1 MRKSFGQSL
10 CIEIAPHALRLVRVH
25 RWRSA
30 PATVLAS
37 HDLTTAAHPYDAAAI
52 AAALRA
58 LLGEHGLQG
67 WPTSFVLADELV
79 RLWRVTPP
87 QGAARHDDLEAA
99 ASLRFQALY
108 GEAPSAWQVTA
119 DWRADAPFFAAAV
132 PRALLAALLGV
143 AEECRLAVVAI
154 EPRFVSAWNRW
165 RGALKSGAWFGVVE
179 GGLLTLAPVA
189 QGTQDDGVR
198 ALRMLALPAGAAE
211 EQGWLTQAVQREAL
225 LLDLAPPTLLQL
237 GGAVPAR
244 WLLPATA
251 GAAAAMASAASAANP
266 ANPLNTV
273 NTFNTG
279 ANVIECVALEPQSA
293 RASGHGAV
301 RGGRPARA
309 RSSWRSAR
317 AMRIDFAPASV
328 RRTLFHAH
336 PTVLALLAL
345 GAALCVTAGLGGARL
360 FEQQQEHAARL
371 RHLQERVAAMSARPA
386 PVARV
391 EIPAAQAAAVNSAIL
406 QLNLPWRELQDAVQG
421 ATPPTIALVA
431 LEPDARKQVLKIT
444 AEAQSSDA
452 MVDYVAALKQQE
464 TFSAVA
470 LSRHEIQQ
478 AAPNRPLRFELEATW
493 LSR

>member
-1 MRKSFGQSL
+1 MRKSLGQSL
-10 CIEIAPHALRLVRVH
+10 RIEIAPHALRLVRVH

-37 HDLTTAAHPYDAAAI
+37 HAITTAAHPYDAAAI
-52 AAALRA
+52 VAALRA

-67 WPTSFVLADELV
+67 WPTRFVLADELV

-108 GEAPSAWQVTA
+108 GEAPAAWQVTA

-165 RGALKSGAWFGVVE
+165 RGALRAGAWFGVVE
-179 GGLLTLAPVA
+179 GGLLTLAAVA

-198 ALRMLALPAGAAE
+198 ALRMLALPAGAAD
-211 EQGWLTQAVQREAL
+211 EQGWLSRAVQREAL

-237 GGAVPAR
+237 GGTVPAR
-244 WLLPATA
+244 WLSPGTA
-251 GAAAAMASAASAANP
+251 G
-266 ANPLNTV
+266 
-273 NTFNTG
+273 G
-279 ANVIECVALEPQSA
+279 AGAEAIECMALES
-293 RASGHGAV
+293 RS
-301 RGGRPARA
+301 ARA
-309 RSSWRSAR
+309 RSGWRSAR
-317 AMRIDFAPASV
+317 IMRIDFAPASV
-328 RRTLFHAH
+328 QRTLFHTH

-345 GAALCVTAGLGGARL
+345 GVALCVTAGLGGARL

-371 RHLQERVAAMSARPA
+371 RHLEERVAAMSARPVS
-386 PVARV
+386 VARV
-391 EIPAAQAAAVNSAIL
+391 EIPAAQAAFVNSAIL

-421 ATPPTIALVA
+421 ATPRTIALVA

-444 AEAQSSDA
+444 AEAQSSDD

-464 TFSAVA
+464 TFTAVA
-470 LSRHEIQQ
+470 LSRHEVQQ
-478 AAPNRPLRFELEATW
+478 ADPNRPLRFEVEATW